1 MQGQANW
8 FRVLAPDKIVY
19 AIHRDTKETKRLYG
33 VLNTHLEITG
43 KPYLIGDK
51 CTIAEIA
58 NWNEFLALKAWEERM
73 YQRPVVEN
81 GRHVPEPHH
90 REMFKSAEAKA
101 AAERKAF
108 DTVRDLRDKGLHE

>member
-43 KPYLIGDK
+43 KPYLIGD
-51 CTIAEIA
+51 
-58 NWNEFLALKAWEERM
+58 NLDEFLALKAWEERM